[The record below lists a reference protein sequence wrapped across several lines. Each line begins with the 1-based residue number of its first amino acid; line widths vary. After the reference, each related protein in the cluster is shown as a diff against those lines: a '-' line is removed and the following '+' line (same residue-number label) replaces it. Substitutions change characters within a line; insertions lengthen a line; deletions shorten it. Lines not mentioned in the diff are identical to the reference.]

1 MTLQLKS
8 SVASASL
15 AEQRQVLRSKIAIQ
29 RQVIERQ
36 IEPAAYADG
45 YPRSM
50 TMRFITRRSVPA
62 VKILASV
69 ATLFVGARFIKSTTA
84 ALALLKV
91 LR

>member
-1 MTLQLKS
+1 VNSQFKS
-8 SVASASL
+8 PAASASL
-15 AEQRQVLRSKIAIQ
+15 SEQRQVLRSKIAIQ
-29 RQVIERQ
+29 RQVIEQ
-36 IEPAAYADG
+36 QLEPATKTDG

-50 TMRFITRRSVPA
+50 TMRFITRRSIPA
-62 VKILASV
+62 VKLFAGI